1 MTSLSATRTPQQ
13 RQAAL
18 YLLQRHDGQRFKIGW
33 SIDPMERLRSL
44 PEYFRDELDFESS
57 NAVWLPTPERARQFE
72 RALHR
77 GLQMYRVSPGHT
89 MDGHTEWFR
98 YSAYRSALRMIAQMP
113 VALGADQAPPLVPL
127 LSDPAEHEDATV
139 EGTVSAVVRTAQDV
153 LWAMEDMLLRIAGFC
168 PVNVHSQGDHHRVR
182 IVGMRH
188 LSAPSAYALRMAIL
202 DADRYRWS
210 TGSRSGSFVNLIAY
224 EGEDLLLDLA
234 QPRQVRAWSDG
245 GLWYQMLALL
255 DRLRILS
262 QRQVLPPRPST
273 PARNVFTHPAWTQM
287 NAKGGR

>member
-1 MTSLSATRTPQQ
+1 
-13 RQAAL
+13 
-18 YLLQRHDGQRFKIGW
+18 
-33 SIDPMERLRSL
+33 
-44 PEYFRDELDFESS
+44 
-57 NAVWLPTPERARQFE
+57 
-72 RALHR
+72 
-77 GLQMYRVSPGHT
+77 MYRVSPGHT

-139 EGTVSAVVRTAQDV
+139 EGTPSAVVRTAQDV
-153 LWAMEDMLLRIAGFC
+153 LWAVEDMLLRIAGFC

-182 IVGMRH
+182 IVGLRH